1 MNIVDMILIAAIAA
15 AVIAAVVHIVRSRK
29 KGGCGC
35 GCEGCPSKGSCGST
49 HRGDRQ

>member
-35 GCEGCPSKGSCGST
+35 GCSSCEGCTMCRK
-49 HRGDRQ
+49 DK